1 MRSVNDQTVPAESS
15 VAPATHAAAHMPA
28 RRSPADAPGAHR
40 GPRLATW
47 TRRIAP
53 GLLICLAAAGASYA
67 VGAALPG
74 VSPMIIAIALGIVA
88 ANTGIL
94 PGVAAPGI
102 DFSAKKLLRA
112 GIVFLGLQLVL
123 GDIVALGAPMLV
135 VIVCVVAGGLFGTVA
150 LGKLLKV
157 PTQLTLL
164 IACGFSI
171 CGAAAVAGAAGVT
184 DPDDE
189 NEQATVTAVALVVI
203 FGTIMIPLVP
213 FLGPLIGLTNDQ
225 TGMWAGASIHEIAQ
239 VVAVGGILGGTALT
253 LAVVVKLAR
262 VLLLAPIMAVLSLR
276 IRRAASAGA
285 TRARALNGVG
295 TGAGSG
301 TGVGT
306 NTDTAT
312 TSAEAHS
319 GSQPK
324 LPPIVPPFII
334 GFLAMVLLRSFAPLP
349 DGVLATGQLLQT
361 VLLSAAMFGLGCGVK
376 VKSLLKVG
384 FRPFVLAALATAL
397 VAAIAYV
404 GVLLVG

>member
-1 MRSVNDQTVPAESS
+1 MRGVNDQASPPESS
-15 VAPATHAAAHMPA
+15 VAPATRTATHSAPDKG
-28 RRSPADAPGAHR
+28 RGAPG
-40 GPRLATW
+40 GPRLAVW

-67 VGAALPG
+67 VGVALPG
-74 VSPMIIAIALGIVA
+74 VSPMIIAIVLGIVA

-94 PGVAAPGI
+94 PRAAAPGI

-123 GDIVALGAPMLV
+123 GDIVALGAPMLA
-135 VIVCVVAGGLFGTVA
+135 VIICVVAGGLFGTVA
-150 LGKLLKV
+150 LGKLMKV

-189 NEQATVTAVALVVI
+189 HEQATVTAVALVVV

-213 FLGPLIGLTNDQ
+213 FLGPLIGLTSDQ

-239 VVAVGGILGGTALT
+239 VVAVGGILGGSALT

-262 VLLLAPIMAVLSLR
+262 VLLLAPIMAVLSVR
-276 IRRAASAGA
+276 IRRAAGA
-285 TRARALNGVG
+285 AA
-295 TGAGSG
+295 AGS
-301 TGVGT
+301 
-306 NTDTAT
+306 A
-312 TSAEAHS
+312 AEGKAGDQPS
-319 GSQPK
+319 SQTGSQPK

-334 GFLAMVLLRSFAPLP
+334 GFLAMVLLRSFVPLP
-349 DGVLATGQLLQT
+349 EGALVAGQLLQT

-384 FRPFVLAALATAL
+384 FRPFALAALATVL
-397 VAAIAYV
+397 VATIAYV

>member
-1 MRSVNDQTVPAESS
+1 MRTVNDQTASFDSPA
-15 VAPATHAAAHMPA
+15 APATQAAPPLAAHGGPTDA
-28 RRSPADAPGAHR
+28 RGGRRRHL
-40 GPRLATW
+40 LAAW

-67 VGAALPG
+67 AGAALPG

-88 ANTGIL
+88 ANTEVL
-94 PGVAAPGI
+94 PRAATPGI

-123 GDIVALGAPMLV
+123 GDIVALGAPMLA

-150 LGKLLKV
+150 LGRLLKV

-213 FLGPLIGLTNDQ
+213 FLGPLIGLTSDQ

-262 VLLLAPIMAVLSLR
+262 VLLLAPIMAVLSVR
-276 IRRAASAGA
+276 IRRAA
-285 TRARALNGVG
+285 RARAALAG
-295 TGAGSG
+295 TQSGAG
-301 TGVGT
+301 
-306 NTDTAT
+306 TDAD
-312 TSAEAHS
+312 SVPAPLEGHA

-361 VLLSAAMFGLGCGVK
+361 VLLSAAMFGLGCGVR
-376 VKSLLKVG
+376 VKSLVQVG
-384 FRPFVLAALATAL
+384 FRPFVLAALATVL
-397 VAAIAYV
+397 VAAIAYA

>member
-1 MRSVNDQTVPAESS
+1 MRSVKDQALPPESS
-15 VAPATHAAAHMPA
+15 VAPATRTATHSAPA
-28 RRSPADAPGAHR
+28 QGLSAPR
-40 GPRLATW
+40 GPRLAAW
-47 TRRIAP
+47 TRRITP

-67 VGAALPG
+67 VGVVLPG
-74 VSPMIIAIALGIVA
+74 VSPMIIAIVLGIVA

-94 PGVAAPGI
+94 PRAAAPGI

-123 GDIVALGAPMLV
+123 GDIVALGAPMLA

-150 LGKLLKV
+150 LGKLMKV

-189 NEQATVTAVALVVI
+189 HEEATVTAVALVVI

-213 FLGPLIGLTNDQ
+213 FLGPFIGLTSDQ

-239 VVAVGGILGGTALT
+239 VVAVGGILGGSALT

-262 VLLLAPIMAVLSLR
+262 VLLLAPIMAVMSVR
-276 IRRAASAGA
+276 IRRAAGAAATGSAA
-285 TRARALNGVG
+285 EVQ
-295 TGAGSG
+295 TGGQPSSQ
-301 TGVGT
+301 T
-306 NTDTAT
+306 
-312 TSAEAHS
+312 

-334 GFLAMVLLRSFAPLP
+334 GFLAMVLLRSFVPLP
-349 DGVLATGQLLQT
+349 EGALVAGQLLQT

-384 FRPFVLAALATAL
+384 VRPFALAALATVL
-397 VAAIAYV
+397 VATIAYV

>member
-1 MRSVNDQTVPAESS
+1 MRGVNDQASPPESS
-15 VAPATHAAAHMPA
+15 VAPATRKATHSAPDKG
-28 RRSPADAPGAHR
+28 RGAPG
-40 GPRLATW
+40 GPRLAVW

-67 VGAALPG
+67 VGVALPG
-74 VSPMIIAIALGIVA
+74 VSPMIIAIVLGIVA

-94 PGVAAPGI
+94 PRAAAPGI

-123 GDIVALGAPMLV
+123 GDIVALGAPMLA

-150 LGKLLKV
+150 LGKLMKV

-189 NEQATVTAVALVVI
+189 HEQATVTAVALVVI

-213 FLGPLIGLTNDQ
+213 FLGPLIGLTSDQ

-239 VVAVGGILGGTALT
+239 VVAVGGILGGSALT
-253 LAVVVKLAR
+253 LAVIVKLAR
-262 VLLLAPIMAVLSLR
+262 VLLLAPIMAVLSVR
-276 IRRAASAGA
+276 IRRAAGA
-285 TRARALNGVG
+285 AA
-295 TGAGSG
+295 AGS
-301 TGVGT
+301 
-306 NTDTAT
+306 A
-312 TSAEAHS
+312 AEDKAGDQPS
-319 GSQPK
+319 SQTGSQPK

-334 GFLAMVLLRSFAPLP
+334 GFLAMVLLRSFVPLP
-349 DGVLATGQLLQT
+349 EGALVAGQLLQT

-384 FRPFVLAALATAL
+384 FRPFALAALATVL
-397 VAAIAYV
+397 VATIAYV

>member
-1 MRSVNDQTVPAESS
+1 MRGVNDQASPPESS
-15 VAPATHAAAHMPA
+15 VAPATRTATHSAPDKG
-28 RRSPADAPGAHR
+28 RGAPG
-40 GPRLATW
+40 GPRLAVW

-67 VGAALPG
+67 VGVALPG
-74 VSPMIIAIALGIVA
+74 VSPMIIAIVLGIVA

-94 PGVAAPGI
+94 PRAAAPGI

-123 GDIVALGAPMLV
+123 GDIVALGAPMLA

-150 LGKLLKV
+150 LGKLMKV

-189 NEQATVTAVALVVI
+189 HEQATVTAVALVVI

-239 VVAVGGILGGTALT
+239 VVAVGGILGGSALT

-262 VLLLAPIMAVLSLR
+262 VLLLAPIMAVLSVR
-276 IRRAASAGA
+276 IRRAAGAAATGSA
-285 TRARALNGVG
+285 
-295 TGAGSG
+295 AGG
-301 TGVGT
+301 QT
-306 NTDTAT
+306 
-312 TSAEAHS
+312 

-334 GFLAMVLLRSFAPLP
+334 GFLAMVLLRSFVPLP
-349 DGVLATGQLLQT
+349 EGALIAGQLLQT

-384 FRPFVLAALATAL
+384 FRPFALAALATVL
-397 VAAIAYV
+397 VATIAYV

>member
-1 MRSVNDQTVPAESS
+1 MRSVNDQTAPLESPA
-15 VAPATHAAAHMPA
+15 APAAQAA
-28 RRSPADAPGAHR
+28 
-40 GPRLATW
+40 PRLTAHGGPTDARGRRRGHLLAAW

-67 VGAALPG
+67 AGAALPG

-88 ANTGIL
+88 ANTGVL
-94 PGVAAPGI
+94 PRAATPGI

-123 GDIVALGAPMLV
+123 GDIVALGAPMLA

-150 LGKLLKV
+150 LGRLLKV

-213 FLGPLIGLTNDQ
+213 FLGPLIGLTSDQ

-262 VLLLAPIMAVLSLR
+262 VLLLAPIMAVLSVR
-276 IRRAASAGA
+276 IRRAA
-285 TRARALNGVG
+285 RARAAMAP
-295 TGAGSG
+295 TQSGAG
-301 TGVGT
+301 
-306 NTDTAT
+306 TDAG
-312 TSAEAHS
+312 SVPAPLEGHA

-349 DGVLATGQLLQT
+349 EGVLATGQLLQT

-376 VKSLLKVG
+376 VKSLVKVG
-384 FRPFVLAALATAL
+384 FRPFVLAALATVL
-397 VAAIAYV
+397 VAAIASA
-404 GVLLVG
+404 GVLLVE